1 MWWGYYRKPAARKPR
16 KTKGGIKA
24 HSRRGAFGQNWWSK
38 QLAEVMADYDGDL
51 SGGKTYARQGQVLSI
66 NIERCMISGVVQG
79 SKRDPY
85 TVKIKIPEIKKQYW
99 HELAKEISRWPAAA
113 ADLMAGRIPD
123 DVNDMADKI
132 GISLIPNR
140 WDLRSKCGCY
150 RGGNCKHTYAVWLLV
165 AEQTDRDPFLIFRMR
180 GIERESL
187 LEMAGLAAADDDGQ
201 KPGLIQMPKTEPLST
216 KHHEFW
222 GQERQVQSSWQIRP
236 PALHAALPK
245 QLGNFPYWRSS
256 EGFIPV
262 MEEIYKGASLMG
274 LGTFL
279 GKE

>member
-1 MWWGYYRKPAARKPR
+1 MWWGYYRKPKARKPR

-24 HSRRGAFGQNWWSK
+24 HSRRGEFGQNWWSK
-38 QLAEVMADYDGDL
+38 QLAEVMTNYSGEL
-51 SGGKTYARQGQVLSI
+51 NGGKTYARQGQVLSI

-85 TVKIKIPEIKKQYW
+85 TVKIQIPEIEKRYWYALVKK
-99 HELAKEISRWPAAA
+99 ISGHPAAA
-113 ADLMAGRIPD
+113 AKLMAGHIPD
-123 DVNDMADKI
+123 DVDDMADKI
-132 GISLIPNR
+132 GISLIPKS
-140 WDLRSKCGCY
+140 WDLKQSCGCY
-150 RGGNCKHTYAVWLLV
+150 RGGHCKHTYAVLLLV

-201 KPGLIQMPKTEPLST
+201 KPGLIHMPKTKPLPT

-222 GQERQVQSSWQIRP
+222 GQERQVQSSWQIRA

-245 QLGNFPYWRSS
+245 QLGNFPYWRSN
-256 EGFIPV
+256 EGFMSV
-262 MEEIYKGASLMG
+262 MEDIYRGASLMG